1 MVNTYLYLF
10 TSSFNWDQLYPR
22 APLPFPVAVQ
32 MDGKQCIHIGMALTH
47 VCTISLPLSMQV
59 KFLLLWPHASE
70 PYHSYGHH
78 LSTHVL
84 SVAEVPTSATQLVW
98 PNSDPSHYSQ
108 LLYLWRNSSNSNIP
122 LVTTTSY
129 PGPSASLTISFSCF
143 CCFLQRCLVP
153 LLSPSAPFPKSQSF
167 SFQIEYQCWSSEQ
180 NFLKITFIS
189 LSSLTSI

>member
-1 MVNTYLYLF
+1 MRNLTSKLLHGSFFPLIIVPLLPKLSMMPSWIHTPWLISFSTFFTRSMVNTYLYLF

-84 SVAEVPTSATQLVW
+84 SVAEIPTSATQLVW

-143 CCFLQRCLVP
+143 CCFL
-153 LLSPSAPFPKSQSF
+153 
-167 SFQIEYQCWSSEQ
+167 
-180 NFLKITFIS
+180 
-189 LSSLTSI
+189 